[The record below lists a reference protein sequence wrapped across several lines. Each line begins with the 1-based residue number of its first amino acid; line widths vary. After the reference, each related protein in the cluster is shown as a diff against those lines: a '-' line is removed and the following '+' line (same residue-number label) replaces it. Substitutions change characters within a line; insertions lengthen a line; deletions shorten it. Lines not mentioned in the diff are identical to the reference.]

1 MTMKENK
8 RPDQSI
14 SLSDPSLSALRG
26 RQSVRATF
34 KLTARAISVLNTVS
48 IHLGIKQKS
57 LFDHLMEDRQT
68 LNAIAK
74 KLELRHFNAMQRI
87 QKTFVLSRK
96 TLASLCNA
104 AEDSGTPR
112 DALVEYSIYRLESVL
127 SDELKKQKVRKQIQN
142 RLAEQI
148 NNMKK
153 ILQDSQKMLGNA
165 DTLCRSLETM
175 TDSCISVYNDLELFI
190 DKGKIIE
197 EFGYPSS

>member
-1 MTMKENK
+1 MTMKDNK
-8 RPDQSI
+8 HSDQST
-14 SLSDPSLSALRG
+14 SLSDPSVSALMG

-34 KLTARAISVLNTVS
+34 KLTPRSISVLSTVS

-57 LFDHLMEDRQT
+57 LFDHLMEDHQA

-74 KLELRHFNAMQRI
+74 KFELRRFNAMQRI

-96 TLASLCNA
+96 TLTSLCNA
-104 AEDSGTPR
+104 AEDSGMPR

-127 SDELKKQKVRKQIQN
+127 SDELKKQKTRKQIQN

-148 NNMKK
+148 NNIKK
-153 ILQDSQKMLGNA
+153 ILQDSQKMLGKD

-175 TDSCISVYNDLELFI
+175 TNNCISVYNDLELFI

-197 EFGYPSS
+197 EFEYSS